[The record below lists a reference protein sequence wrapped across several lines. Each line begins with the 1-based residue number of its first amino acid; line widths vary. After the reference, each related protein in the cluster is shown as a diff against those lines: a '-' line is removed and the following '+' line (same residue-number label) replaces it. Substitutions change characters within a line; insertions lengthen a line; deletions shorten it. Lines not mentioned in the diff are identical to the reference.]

1 MLNFL
6 NMLYT
11 ALRLKFTPFI
21 LDLNIAVKKK
31 KSRIISVN
39 SGPSQAVPVCLEGGG
54 RGVCGRSE
62 RSGTAIV
69 VMRVRGRG
77 VRRSG
82 PINQPLSV
90 VHR

>member
-54 RGVCGRSE
+54 RGVCG
-62 RSGTAIV
+62 
-69 VMRVRGRG
+69 GRG
-77 VRRSG
+77 GMWGEGVCGGRG
-82 PINQPLSV
+82 YV
-90 VHR
+90 GGGGGMWAE

>member
-54 RGVCGRSE
+54 KGVCGGE
-62 RSGTAIV
+62 GGYV
-69 VMRVRGRG
+69 GG
-77 VRRSG
+77 VNVAAR
-82 PINQPLSV
+82 P
-90 VHR
+90 

>member
-1 MLNFL
+1 M
-6 NMLYT
+6 
-11 ALRLKFTPFI
+11 RI
-21 LDLNIAVKKK
+21 LSFKILLDSWNV
-31 KSRIISVN
+31 
-39 SGPSQAVPVCLEGGG
+39 GEGGMWG
-54 RGVCGRSE
+54 EGGVCGRSG

-82 PINQPLSV
+82 AINQPLSV

>member
-1 MLNFL
+1 
-6 NMLYT
+6 MLYT

-54 RGVCGRSE
+54 RGYVGGGGVCG
-62 RSGTAIV
+62 
-69 VMRVRGRG
+69 GRG
-77 VRRSG
+77 GMWAEGGYVGGVNVAAR
-82 PINQPLSV
+82 P
-90 VHR
+90 